1 MTDTGGMNVQIN
13 DTPISQEDAIGAG
26 VCVEGGGVMLGLAY
40 LGGHLHNELHSQIF
54 FIPPVT
60 PPQA

>member
-26 VCVEGGGVMLGLAY
+26 VCVEGGGGYAWISMSRRTS
-40 LGGHLHNELHSQIF
+40 SQ
-54 FIPPVT
+54 
-60 PPQA
+60 